1 MNDRLARAW
10 IEDNLDV
17 SRETVDRLQHFAD
30 AVIAEN
36 DRQNLIS
43 KATIPHIW
51 QRHILDSAQLL
62 MLAGDR
68 DKALPWL
75 DLGTGAGFPGMVIG
89 ILSSQPMLLVE
100 ARRRRAEFLNEQAI
114 QLGLDHVTIVPTR
127 LESLQSRTVSVI
139 SARAFAPLPRLLEL
153 AHRFAHEKTMWLLPK
168 GRSAREEL
176 ESARASWQGEFNVKS
191 SLTDPDAAILVARGV
206 SPKKGRR

>member
-1 MNDRLARAW
+1 MDESFARAW
-10 IEDNLDV
+10 IENNLNV
-17 SRETVDRLQHFAD
+17 SRETVDRLQHFAK

-43 KATIPHIW
+43 KATIAHIW

-62 MLAGDR
+62 TLADDR
-68 DKALPWL
+68 DQTLPWL
-75 DLGTGAGFPGMVIG
+75 DLGTGAGFPGMVIA
-89 ILSSQPMLLVE
+89 ILSQQPILLVE
-100 ARRRRAEFLNEQAI
+100 ARRRRAEFLSEQAG
-114 QLGLDHVTIVPTR
+114 QLGLDHVTIIPTR
-127 LESLQSRTVSVI
+127 LESLQSQNMSAI

-153 AHRFAHEKTMWLLPK
+153 AHRFAHEKTVWLLPK

-176 ESARASWQGEFNVKS
+176 ETARASWQGEFNVKS
-191 SLTDPDAAILVARGV
+191 SLTDPDAAILVARAV